1 MLFFGNVYAI
11 ITLKKSISTFLED
24 IYNQTVEPFFGFFIF
39 NQPILFIRDPDLI
52 KSVLIKDFDHFPDR
66 SVMGNKNDKYSAKT
80 LFMLK
85 GPEWKRTRTKATPAF
100 SSGKLKN
107 MIPLIVDASEKLIEH
122 IEFMISNNELID
134 SRDVCI
140 KYAIDVISAC
150 AFGFEAQSHH
160 NSEFANAA
168 KHLQGITLSRNI
180 QTAAHFFAPMFVNLF
195 GFKFADP
202 KSAQFLANIFLTEV
216 AKRELNKQSRGDFID
231 LLIKMKEEKTYFDND
246 ALVGLALQYLVAG
259 FETSGSTI
267 SYILY
272 ELCLNEAIQNR
283 LRDEILTVLEN
294 HHSIKLESVQEM
306 SYLDMVI
313 KEGLRKYPTLAFLD
327 RVCTKNYK
335 IPNSKVVVEKGIP
348 IYISVSALHYDPK
361 YFPNPENFDPERFSP
376 KNKSDIIPCTYM
388 PFGEGYR
395 NCLGA
400 KFGTLAV
407 SIGLIQ
413 ILKQFKVELSE
424 NAPRKLQFKT
434 SGFLMTPVGDT
445 LNLIFKKLK

>member
-11 ITLKKSISTFLED
+11 ITLKKSISTFSED

-134 SRDVCI
+134 SRD
-140 KYAIDVISAC
+140 
-150 AFGFEAQSHH
+150 
-160 NSEFANAA
+160 
-168 KHLQGITLSRNI
+168 
-180 QTAAHFFAPMFVNLF
+180 
-195 GFKFADP
+195 FADP